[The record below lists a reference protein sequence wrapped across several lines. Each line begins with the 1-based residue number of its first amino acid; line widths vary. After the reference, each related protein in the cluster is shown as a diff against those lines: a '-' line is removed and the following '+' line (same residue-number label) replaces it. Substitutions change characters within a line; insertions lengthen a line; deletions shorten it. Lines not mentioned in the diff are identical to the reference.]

1 MSGARYPGV
10 FLLLSFHFLSPCDT
24 KQDRQWVCLSL
35 KSCAEIRVSFI
46 LSFLTATLSSLV
58 VILQLLQI
66 SVVTGPCD
74 LWLLIIITIIIIIT
88 FI

>member
-1 MSGARYPGV
+1 MFV
-10 FLLLSFHFLSPCDT
+10 
-24 KQDRQWVCLSL
+24 SL

-58 VILQLLQI
+58 VILQLFQI

-88 FI
+88 FIQSINDNNLNFHTIMFKAH